1 MLQKIIK
8 QVFIVVRELWIGAG
22 YTNSFWL
29 LAFLPPSKFITNLN
43 VTNS

>member
-8 QVFIVVRELWIGAG
+8 QVFIVVRELRVGAS

-29 LAFLPPSKFITNLN
+29 LAFLPPFLCITNLN
-43 VTNS
+43 MTKG